1 MQIKSLWS
9 FSDQILINQPLI
21 IARMFIFQFT
31 VVPQELDKNSRERDQ
46 RRGKKPHKE
55 KHKEKHK
62 KKKKKKYQSDSDSS
76 DSGSDVEF
84 LS

>member
-1 MQIKSLWS
+1 MQIRSSLSS
-9 FSDQILINQPLI
+9 FLTLIKPWLI
-21 IARMFIFQFT
+21 KRLFIFQFT
-31 VVPQELDKNSRERDQ
+31 VCAQELDKNSRERDQ

>member
-1 MQIKSLWS
+1 MVIFRSGPH
-9 FSDQILINQPLI
+9 FPHPHYPLL
-21 IARMFIFQFT
+21 IARLFIFQFT

-76 DSGSDVEF
+76 DNGSDVEF